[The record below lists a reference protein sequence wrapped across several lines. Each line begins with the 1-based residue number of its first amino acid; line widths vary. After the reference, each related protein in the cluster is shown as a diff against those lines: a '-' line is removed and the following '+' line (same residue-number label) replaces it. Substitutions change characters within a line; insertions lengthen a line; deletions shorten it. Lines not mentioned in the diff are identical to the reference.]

1 MRKIR
6 YISAVACLSLAVA
19 CHQPSEKENSD
30 NELTANG
37 GKKEFLMLVGSYAEP
52 TEEGIKLY
60 RFNEENGQATYVS
73 GLSGISNPSFLV
85 TSSDEKRIYA
95 VSEEE
100 DETSTAPCDPVRE
113 GKDELDEQPVDSRR
127 RAL

>member
-1 MRKIR
+1 MIFVWIFPSLHRISRRNALYLLHILKKECMRKIR
-6 YISAVACLSLAVA
+6 YIGAVACLSLAVA

-60 RFNEENGQATYVS
+60 RFNEENGQAT
-73 GLSGISNPSFLV
+73 
-85 TSSDEKRIYA
+85 
-95 VSEEE
+95 
-100 DETSTAPCDPVRE
+100 
-113 GKDELDEQPVDSRR
+113 
-127 RAL
+127 